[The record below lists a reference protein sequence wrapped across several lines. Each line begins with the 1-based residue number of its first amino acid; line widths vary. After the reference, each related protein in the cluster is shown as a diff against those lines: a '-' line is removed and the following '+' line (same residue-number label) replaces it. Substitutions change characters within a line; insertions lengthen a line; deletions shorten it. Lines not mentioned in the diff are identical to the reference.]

1 MVENQRVSLG
11 LYTPVNIAG
20 WKILKMYFLLKM
32 VIFQPAMLVYQRVD
46 PTYKGLTCHSM
57 SSPPLLAHLNSAPA
71 TETPW
76 EPPVGE
82 PPAVGDTAPDVSG
95 PRRPAMAWP
104 QRQ

>member
-1 MVENQRVSLG
+1 
-11 LYTPVNIAG
+11 
-20 WKILKMYFLLKM
+20 MYLLLKI

-46 PTYKGLTCHSM
+46 PTYNGPHVTPCLP
-57 SSPPLLAHLNSAPA
+57 PPLLAHLNSAAA
-71 TETPW
+71 TEPPW